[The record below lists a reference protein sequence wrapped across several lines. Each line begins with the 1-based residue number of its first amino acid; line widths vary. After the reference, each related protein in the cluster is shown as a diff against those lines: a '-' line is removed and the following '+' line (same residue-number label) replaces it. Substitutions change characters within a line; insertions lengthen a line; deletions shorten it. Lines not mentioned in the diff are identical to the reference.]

1 MSFSNKVETMS
12 RFDDM
17 RIFSGTGNPALTD
30 AICKYVGVSQAEM
43 TVKKFANDN
52 LFVKLEESVREQD
65 VFIVQSLHTPL
76 SDRIMELLL
85 ALDACKRDSAGRIT
99 AVLPYYA
106 YSRTDKRDQPRVP
119 ITARLVADMIEVAG
133 ANRVL
138 SLDLHAGQIQG
149 FFRIPFDEMS
159 AMHLLI
165 NRVRDL
171 ELKNHAVV
179 STGLGFAKRAR
190 NFAEVLDAPLALVE
204 NRHSAEDNS
213 RQMNLLGDVDG
224 KVCII
229 IDDEV
234 ATATTMI
241 RVSELLIEHGAT
253 RVLAACIHPI
263 LPPGAVTRLRSSP
276 IEQLITTDSLPPP
289 ADEPWDGHKVVS
301 VAPLL
306 GEVMLRIH
314 KGISVGAMFAEG
326 HRQLG
331 RW

>member
-1 MSFSNKVETMS
+1 MS

-17 RIFSGTGNPALTD
+17 RIISGTGSSGLTA
-30 AICKYVGVSQAEM
+30 AICSYVGVRQASM
-43 TVKKFANDN
+43 VVTKFANDN

-65 VFIVQSLHTPL
+65 VFIVQSLHRPL
-76 SDRIMELLL
+76 SDLIMELLM

-119 ITARLVADMIEVAG
+119 ITARLLADMIEIAG

-159 AMHLLI
+159 AVHLLV
-165 NRVRDL
+165 NQVREL
-171 ELKNHAVV
+171 EAENLVV
-179 STGLGFAKRAR
+179 VAPGLGFAKRAR
-190 NFAEVLDAPLALVE
+190 NFAESLDVPLAIVE
-204 NRHSAEDNS
+204 NRHSNGSTE
-213 RQMNLLGDVDG
+213 RQMNLLGDVEG
-224 KVCII
+224 KTCVI

-234 ATATTMI
+234 ATAITMI
-241 RVSELLIEHGAT
+241 RVSELLRQYGAV
-253 RVLAACIHPI
+253 RIIGACIHPI
-263 LPPGAVTRLRSSP
+263 LAAGAITRLRASP

-289 ADEPWDGHKVVS
+289 QDEPWDGLKVVS

-306 GEVMLRIH
+306 GEVILRIH

-326 HRQLG
+326 HHQLG

>member
-1 MSFSNKVETMS
+1 MS

-17 RIFSGTGNPALTD
+17 RIISGTGSPGLTA
-30 AICKYVGVSQAEM
+30 AICSYVGVRQASM
-43 TVKKFANDN
+43 VVTKFANDN

-65 VFIVQSLHTPL
+65 VFIVQSLHRPL
-76 SDRIMELLL
+76 SDRIMELLM

-119 ITARLVADMIEVAG
+119 ITARLLADMIEIAG

-138 SLDLHAGQIQG
+138 SLDLHAGQLQG

-159 AMHLLI
+159 AVHLLA
-165 NRVRDL
+165 NQEREL
-171 ELKNHAVV
+171 EAENLVV
-179 STGLGFAKRAR
+179 VAPGLGFAKRAR
-190 NFAEVLDAPLALVE
+190 NFAESLDVPLAIVE
-204 NRHSAEDNS
+204 NRHSNGSTE
-213 RQMNLLGDVDG
+213 RQMNLLGDVEG
-224 KVCII
+224 KTCVI

-234 ATATTMI
+234 ATAITMI
-241 RVSELLIEHGAT
+241 RVSELLKQYGAA
-253 RVLAACIHPI
+253 RIIGACIHPI
-263 LPPGAVTRLRSSP
+263 LAEGAITRLRASP

-289 ADEPWDGHKVVS
+289 EDEPWDSLKVVS

-306 GEVMLRIH
+306 GEVILRIH

-326 HRQLG
+326 HHQLG